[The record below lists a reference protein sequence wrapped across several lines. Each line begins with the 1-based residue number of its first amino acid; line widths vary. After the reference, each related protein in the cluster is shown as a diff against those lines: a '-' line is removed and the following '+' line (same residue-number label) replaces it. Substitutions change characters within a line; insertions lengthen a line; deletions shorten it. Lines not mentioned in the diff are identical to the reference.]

1 MGENKG
7 GVIVSNRTDEKIEV
21 SRESSDFWFAMVDI
35 DIMQDTELSPM
46 ARYIYAIICTYASKM
61 GGRFWPGI
69 ERVAD
74 TADVDIEIVRT
85 VYRELEEKGILSN
98 AKKRCIDD
106 EEG

>member
-1 MGENKG
+1 
-7 GVIVSNRTDEKIEV
+7 
-21 SRESSDFWFAMVDI
+21 MVDI
-35 DIMQDTELSPM
+35 DIMQDTELPQM
-46 ARYIYAIICTYASKM
+46 ARFIYAIICTYASKM
-61 GGRFWPGI
+61 GGRFWLGI
-69 ERVAD
+69 ERVAE